1 MVERKEYFVQKT
13 TPETCVKEQSLNV
26 IFRHQSGEEGSS
38 CLRGLE
44 HSTHHQHLER
54 QSLQQDDNGALEPV
68 QRELHQARGHCEHN
82 CPSGLAEATFRNKRC
97 GNCGNNYGVYG
108 MDQGYNNALYGCGF

>member
-1 MVERKEYFVQKT
+1 MERKEYFVQKT

-82 CPSGLAEATFRNKRC
+82 CPSGLAEATFRNKSFK
-97 GNCGNNYGVYG
+97 VKS
-108 MDQGYNNALYGCGF
+108 GCLTPNQIK